1 MFHHE
6 TRFGRISDCRYCW
19 AKSLLRPTV
28 KAMLTR
34 QYVYADGA
42 VSIPE
47 GSFDSLVL
55 PNVSSDC
62 MVIFLAKVA
71 QRYPEDN
78 IVMVLM
84 EPVGIKVYP
93 HLYQTTPAD

>member
-1 MFHHE
+1 
-6 TRFGRISDCRYCW
+6 
-19 AKSLLRPTV
+19 
-28 KAMLTR
+28 MLTR

-55 PNVSSDC
+55 QNVSSDC

-84 EPVGIKVYP
+84 EPVGIKSIHAYIRQHP
-93 HLYQTTPAD
+93 STEPASIHARTQSG